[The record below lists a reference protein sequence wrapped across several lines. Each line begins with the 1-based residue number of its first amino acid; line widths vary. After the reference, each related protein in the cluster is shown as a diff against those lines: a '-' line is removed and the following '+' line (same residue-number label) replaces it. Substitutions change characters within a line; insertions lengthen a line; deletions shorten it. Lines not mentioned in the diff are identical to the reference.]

1 MPPSHKRNG
10 YNPIENKILRIVE
23 QTIKKHQMFEPRDSV
38 LIGVSGGP
46 DSVAL
51 LHVLCKIASKLSL
64 TLGVAHL
71 NHQIRDVDSERD
83 EKFVASLAGQ
93 FKLPFYIQRKDV
105 LSYKKHHKLSLEEAA
120 RRVRF
125 EFLRQIATENKYNK
139 IALGHQGNDNA
150 ELVLMY
156 LFRGSGPTGISG
168 IPPVRNDSIPYG
180 KIRSEER
187 RVGKECRSR
196 WSPYH

>member
-1 MPPSHKRNG
+1 MPSSHKSYDN
-10 YNPIENKILRIVE
+10 NPIENKILRIVE
-23 QTIKKHQMFEPRDSV
+23 KTIKNYKMFDPQDSV

-51 LHVLCKIASKLSL
+51 LYVLLEIASGLSL

-71 NHQIRDVDSERD
+71 NHGIRGNDSDRD
-83 EKFVASLAGQ
+83 EKFVASLA
-93 FKLPFYIQRKDV
+93 KKLELPFYFKKKDV
-105 LSYKKHHKLSLEEAA
+105 LSYKKHHKLSLEEAS
-120 RRVRF
+120 RSVRY
-125 EFLRQIATENKYNK
+125 EFFHQIAGENKYNK

-168 IPPVRNDSIPYG
+168 IPPVRDNFSQYS
-180 KIRSEER
+180 KIVR
-187 RVGKECRSR
+187 
-196 WSPYH
+196 PF